1 MYYTAREKA
10 INNGGLYHLAAILRR
25 GKSVIKVGENTFKT
39 HPRFKRIY
47 PDGTYGSHMHAD
59 RKSYEELRDVI
70 ITLLKLLGFEQE
82 DK

>member
-1 MYYTAREKA
+1 MIFY
-10 INNGGLYHLAAILRR
+10 
-25 GKSVIKVGENTFKT
+25 
-39 HPRFKRIY
+39 
-47 PDGTYGSHMHAD
+47 D